1 MKKIN
6 FFAIAMMAFS
16 LIGCEKDGST
26 ITEEPIVIS
35 SVQTTNFTGVTSYT
49 AIVAGQVNVNV
60 SELQDTVGFMY
71 SDNKDSLL
79 AYVGNNEIATFFNG
93 KEFEMELKGL
103 LPQTTYY
110 YLAWVTLH
118 GKSTTYGE
126 VQQFTTLAEGS
137 VKTIGEFSVAE
148 NTKVAFSQGNLQY
161 RPTTKTWAFAKNQ
174 LEFLGDANVN
184 IAPSYLGWID
194 MLGWGTGD
202 DAAKSST
209 NNADYADFV
218 AWGNDTISGE
228 PNIWRALT
236 ADEWNYLLDKRS
248 DANILYAAATINEKR
263 GVVLFPDNWKYDDN
277 THVILPYDTI
287 AILDIIENDT
297 TENDTI
303 VETVVYTPKVV
314 ELPDDKIMVK
324 LPNDTIK
331 IGHNIF
337 YAGLQ
342 GWESNIY
349 SETEWSELEAN
360 GAVFLPAAGSR
371 KGTSLNSVQSYGRYW
386 SATEY
391 DVDKADAFCFYDYG
405 WHVGGY
411 DRSLGQVVRLVTEL

>member
-1 MKKIN
+1 MKKIAI
-6 FFAIAMMAFS
+6 FAVTMMALC
-16 LIGCEKDGST
+16 LIGCEKSES
-26 ITEEPIVIS
+26 IVTEEPVAIS
-35 SVQTTNFTGVTSYT
+35 SVQTINFIGVTSYT
-49 AIVAGQVNVNV
+49 AIVGGLVNV
-60 SELQDTVGFMY
+60 SVSESHDTLGIMY

-79 AYVGNNEIATFFNG
+79 NYVGNAQVATFFNG
-93 KEFEMELKGL
+93 KDFELELKGL

-110 YLAWVTLH
+110 YCAWLTVH
-118 GKSTTYGE
+118 GKPTAYGE
-126 VQQFTTLAEGS
+126 VKQFTTLAEGS
-137 VKTIGEFSVAE
+137 IKNIGEFSVAE

-174 LEFLGDANVN
+174 WEFVGEDNAK

-202 DAAKSST
+202 DAAKSSI

-236 ADEWNYLLDKRS
+236 ADEWNYLLYSRQNADS
-248 DANILYAAATINEKR
+248 LYTAATVNNQR
-263 GVVLFPDNWKYDDN
+263 GIVIFPDVWNFGDS

-287 AILDIIENDT
+287 VIL
-297 TENDTI
+297 ENDTI
-303 VETVVYTPKVV
+303 VKTIVYTPKTV
-314 ELPDDKIMVK
+314 ELPDDKVMVK

-331 IGHNIF
+331 VGHSIH

-342 GWESNIY
+342 GWESNTY
-349 SETEWSELEAN
+349 SEKEWSKLEEN

-371 KGTSLNSVQSYGRYW
+371 QGTSLNSVQTYGRYW

-391 DVDKADAFCFYDYG
+391 DMDKANAFCFYDYG
-405 WHVGGY
+405 CHVGGY